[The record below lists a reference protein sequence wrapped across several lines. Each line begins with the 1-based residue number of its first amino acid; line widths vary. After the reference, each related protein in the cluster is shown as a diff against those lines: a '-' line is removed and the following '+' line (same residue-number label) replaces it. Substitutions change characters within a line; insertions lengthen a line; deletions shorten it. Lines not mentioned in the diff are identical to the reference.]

1 MLTNAFNMALKLTAR
16 TMTLTRPG
24 VVGTYT
30 VKVSASNYSRNLQG
44 PEEMV
49 ISGAEFVIS
58 IFNLTESGFTGK
70 LKRGD
75 WLTDSELGK
84 MAITEV
90 DEMIA
95 LGGTIIGYR
104 VRVG

>member
-24 VVGTYT
+24 VVGSYSIL
-30 VKVSASNYSRNLQG
+30 VSPSNYSRNFQG

-49 ISGAEFVIS
+49 VTGAEFVVS
-58 IFNLTESGFTGK
+58 VYNLQQSGFPNT

-75 WLTDSELGK
+75 WLTDSVMGK

-90 DEMIA
+90 DEMIG
-95 LGGTIIGYR
+95 LGGTILGYR